1 MFGQT
6 FAASDFGVIAALIVL
21 EGLLSADNALVL
33 AIMVRHLKAEEQ
45 KKALV
50 YGLAGAFVLRTLVIA
65 LAAVISQMWWVQALG
80 ALYLI
85 YLPIKHFSEHRSE
98 HSGNGKVRKRAGFW
112 MTVLQVE
119 IMDIAFALDSVLAGI
134 AMVNTAKHP
143 DKLWVVIAGGVIG
156 VIILRFAAGAF
167 LRILRQYPLLDHV
180 AYLLVG
186 WAGIKM
192 LFVTG
197 HTFEAWWAKT
207 NPGTPPPVHI
217 GEMSPPVF
225 WTGMLLIAVVG
236 TYLALR
242 NGPETIDSEEG
253 DLIESIEE
261 TSDLVVEDDSEKEK
275 APNA

>member
-1 MFGQT
+1 MFGQS
-6 FAASDFGVIAALIVL
+6 FAASDIGVISALIVL

-45 KKALV
+45 KKALL
-50 YGLAGAFVLRTLVIA
+50 YGLGGAFVLRTLVIA

-85 YLPIKHFSEHRSE
+85 YLPVKHFTEHRKAT
-98 HSGNGKVRKRAGFW
+98 SGAGKERKRAGFW

-134 AMVNTAKHP
+134 AMVNTAKNP

-156 VIILRFAAGAF
+156 LVILRFAAGAF

-197 HTFEAWWAKT
+197 HTFEVWWGKT

-236 TYLALR
+236 TFLALR
-242 NGPETIDSEEG
+242 NGPETIDSEEA
-253 DLIESIEE
+253 DLIESVEE
-261 TSDLVVEDDSEKEK
+261 TSDLNIDNDSNEEPVK
-275 APNA
+275 